1 MTTTTTT
8 RVEDVPPIGR
18 AEAAAL
24 TSLEHQ
30 RVLGLLRSL
39 DDDDWTR
46 PTACTEWDVRAL
58 SGHLLGAMEGFGS
71 VRALVHLGLAARRA
85 AGDGDVVDGMTAVQ
99 VAERADLTRRQLLDR
114 MEAAAPR
121 TERFRARVP
130 ALVRRARM
138 RQDVGGTSETWTLA
152 YLLDVILLRD
162 AWMHRMD
169 VAEATDR
176 TPVLT
181 ADHDGRIVADVV
193 AEWARRHARPFTL
206 HLTGPAGG
214 TFTGA
219 GAGAGAT
226 TQVAGEE
233 LTLDAVAFC
242 RILSGRAEGH
252 GLLTQEVPF

>member
-1 MTTTTTT
+1 
-8 RVEDVPPIGR
+8 
-18 AEAAAL
+18 
-24 TSLEHQ
+24 
-30 RVLGLLRSL
+30 
-39 DDDDWTR
+39 
-46 PTACTEWDVRAL
+46 
-58 SGHLLGAMEGFGS
+58 
-71 VRALVHLGLAARRA
+71 
-85 AGDGDVVDGMTAVQ
+85 MTAVQ

-219 GAGAGAT
+219 GAGAGAGDGDGDGAT
-226 TQVAGEE
+226 TQVDGEE